1 MRLPMSRPRPVEENR
16 AMDRPDR
23 HGDRPAVAEPLDLP
37 GLAHECESLVIRDP
51 RLPQLLV
58 RTLLDVAGALREE
71 AARRG
76 RE

>member
-1 MRLPMSRPRPVEENR
+1 MHLALSRPCPLEENC

-23 HGDRPAVAEPLDLP
+23 HGDRPAAAKVLDLP

-51 RLPQLLV
+51 RLPQALV
-58 RTLLDVAGALREE
+58 RTLLDIASALREE

-76 RE
+76 RD